1 MVFNLDKLLRP
12 ASVAIVGASEEGSG
26 GRVMDALRLSG
37 YGGGLFAVNPNR
49 ASVRGMPCYPR
60 IQDIPEP
67 VDCAYVATP
76 AATVLAVLDDLREAG
91 VGAAI
96 VYATGF
102 AEAGE
107 EGRRLQERVA
117 DKARASG
124 IALCGPCSLGLIN
137 GLDGFPAFIGSEGA
151 ADAGPVAVISQSAGF
166 IDAVRT
172 SGNGFHPGLMIARG
186 NEAVLTAADYL
197 THLLE
202 DERIATIGLALEA
215 VRDVPQVVR
224 AARRALDLGK
234 PLVVLKIGSSERGRA
249 AALGHTG
256 SLVGND
262 QVWDAFF
269 ARFRITRVRELD
281 EFIETLALFAAGF
294 VPGGPRLG
302 LIGTS
307 GGKAGYY
314 ADLCEGVGVALADLN
329 EATVAA
335 IGTILGPDSPGIN
348 PVDSGVGGVS
358 PHKLEKCLLHLCND
372 PGVDVV
378 GVYGDMPV
386 DTARFPGYQGY
397 CDNALEAARAVAG
410 QSDKPIVYINTR
422 SARVGA
428 HPELPRDLRVPVL
441 HGACE
446 ALLAIGHLAR
456 WAAPHVSSGGDFD
469 SGSTTVEGA
478 RDLVRRAN
486 PVGDDALL
494 VEPEAAAD
502 LLDLYGIARVAERF
516 VETEADAVTA
526 AGGLGFPVAAK
537 LFSAKALHKSDAG
550 LIRLGLTDSQSVARA
565 YHELTAAEAGLG
577 GDQGEGRLCLQRM
590 LPEGVEVLAGLKV
603 DADVGPVLV
612 FGLGGIFVEL
622 LRAVEYRLLPITDT
636 EVEELLIAS
645 PAYALLQG
653 ARGRPA
659 ADVAALLT
667 SLREL
672 ARLGWDL
679 RDELVEV
686 DLNPLIVLP
695 EGQGAWAVDARIL
708 ARPSPE

>member
-26 GRVMDALRLSG
+26 GRIMDALRLSG
-37 YGGGLFAVNPNR
+37 YRGGLFAVNPNR
-49 ASVRGMPCYPR
+49 ATVRGMPCYPR
-60 IQDIPEP
+60 IQDIPNP

-76 AATVLAVLDDLREAG
+76 AGTVLSVLDDLRAAG

-107 EGRRLQERVA
+107 EGRQLQERVA

-172 SGNGFHPGLMIARG
+172 SGNGIHPGLLIASG

-197 THLLE
+197 THVLE
-202 DERIATIGLALEA
+202 DERIATVGLALEA
-215 VRDVPQVVR
+215 VRDVAQFTR
-224 AARRALDLGK
+224 AARRALELGK

-256 SLVGND
+256 SLVGDD

-269 ARFRITRVRELD
+269 ERFHITRVRDLD

-294 VPGGPRLG
+294 APDGPRLG

-314 ADLCEGVGVALADLN
+314 ADLCESIGVTLADLD
-329 EATVAA
+329 EATIAA
-335 IGTILGPDSPGIN
+335 IGAVLGPDSPGLN

-358 PHKLEKCLLHLCND
+358 PRKLEECLLHLCRD

-386 DTARFPGYQGY
+386 DITRFPGYQGY
-397 CDNALEAARAVAG
+397 CDNALEAARTVAG

-422 SARVGA
+422 SARTGA
-428 HPELPRDLRVPVL
+428 TPELPRDLRVPVL
-441 HGACE
+441 HGARE

-456 WAAPHVSSGGDFD
+456 WAAPNGPSGEDRD
-469 SGSTTVEGA
+469 SGSAAVEGA
-478 RDLVRRAN
+478 RALVRRAS
-486 PVGDDALL
+486 PVGDGALL
-494 VEPEAAAD
+494 VAPEAAAE

-516 VETEADAVTA
+516 VETEADAVA
-526 AGGLGFPVAAK
+526 AASGLGFPVAAK
-537 LFSAKALHKSDAG
+537 LFSPKALHKSDAG
-550 LIRLGLTDSQSVARA
+550 LVSLGLADPPSV
-565 YHELTAAEAGLG
+565 TAAYRELHAAHAGVG
-577 GDQGEGRLCLQRM
+577 GDLAQARLYVQRM
-590 LPEGVEVLAGLKV
+590 LPQGVEVLAGLKV

-622 LRAVEYRLLPITDT
+622 LRAVDYRLLPITDA
-636 EVEELLIAS
+636 EIEELVIAS
-645 PAYALLQG
+645 PAHAILRG

-659 ADVAALLT
+659 ADVTALL
-667 SLREL
+667 SNLRAL

-679 RDELVEV
+679 RDELVEI

-708 ARPSPE
+708 ARPSPQ